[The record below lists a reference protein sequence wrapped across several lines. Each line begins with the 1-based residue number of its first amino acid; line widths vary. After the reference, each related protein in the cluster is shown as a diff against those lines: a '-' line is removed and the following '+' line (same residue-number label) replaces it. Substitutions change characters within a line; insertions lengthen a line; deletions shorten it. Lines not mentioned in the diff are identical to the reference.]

1 VSTSGEEALEIRV
14 MVVDDHPVWR
24 AGIRAD
30 LEASGIVTVVAEAGS
45 GSEAIELARET
56 TPHVVLMDL
65 NMPSVGGV
73 DATRRIVEEAPDV
86 RVVILSS
93 SGEEADVLEAVK
105 SGALGYLLKS
115 STAEEIVDAVR
126 SASAGQ
132 PVFSPS
138 LAGLVLGEFRRLSVG
153 GIPSEGGSGLS
164 PRENEILKL
173 VAKGYTYREIGERLS
188 ISTRAAQDHVHNVLT
203 KLHGIAAADQDRPS
217 LGALPTGAEIAAYR
231 IERII
236 GRGGMGVVYLAEH
249 MRLGR
254 KAALKVL
261 SPELD
266 DERLRDRFVRESRLA
281 ASLDHPNIVSIYD
294 AGDTDG
300 VLYIAMRFVEGGDLG
315 GLIRSE
321 GALDPQR
328 ALDIIGQVGAA
339 LDAAHAAGLVHR
351 DVKPANILV
360 VPSPSPDEHD
370 RVYLT
375 DFGLTRRAA
384 ATSGLTRTGQFVGT
398 IDYVPPEQIEG
409 RSVAGA
415 ADIYSLGCVF
425 YQCLTGRVPFDR
437 DNEAAVMFAH
447 LSDPPPSIGA
457 SRPDLPEALDGV
469 IAKALAKDPEERFST
484 CASFVAAARAA
495 LTSETLAPENRGDE
509 EKTATT
515 EETPS
520 HAGPPIGAALGPD
533 DTTDDSPTIVD

>member
-1 VSTSGEEALEIRV
+1 MSAGEEPPKIQV

-30 LEASGIVTVVAEAGS
+30 LEASGVVTVVAEAGS

-56 TPHVVLMDL
+56 NPDVVLMDL
-65 NMPSVGGV
+65 NLPGIGGA
-73 DATRRIVEEAPDV
+73 DATRRIVEQVRDV

-115 STAEEIVDAVR
+115 STAAQIVDAVR

-138 LAGLVLGEFRRLSVG
+138 LAGLVLAEFRRLSVG
-153 GIPSEGGSGLS
+153 GPPSEGGSGLS

-173 VAKGYTYREIGERLS
+173 VAKGYTYREIAERLS
-188 ISTRAAQDHVHNVLT
+188 ISTTTAHGHVQSVIA

-217 LGALPTGAEIAAYR
+217 LGALPIGAEIAAYR

-249 MRLGR
+249 RQLGR

-300 VLYIAMRFVEGGDLG
+300 VLYIAMRFVDGGDLG
-315 GLIRSE
+315 DLIRSE

-328 ALDIIGQVGAA
+328 ALDIIGQVGDA

-351 DVKPANILV
+351 DVKPANILLA
-360 VPSPSPDEHD
+360 PAPGAEERDHA
-370 RVYLT
+370 YLT

-384 ATSGLTRTGQFVGT
+384 STSGLTRTGQFVGT
-398 IDYVPPEQIEG
+398 IDYVAPEQIEG
-409 RSVAGA
+409 RPVDGA
-415 ADIYSLGCVF
+415 ADIYSLGCVL
-425 YQCLTGRVPFDR
+425 YQCLTGRPPFDR

-447 LSDPPPSIGA
+447 LSDPPPAIGA
-457 SRPDLPEALDGV
+457 SRPDLPESLDGV
-469 IAKALAKDPEERFST
+469 IAKALAKDPKDRFGT
-484 CASFVAAARAA
+484 CASLMAAARAA
-495 LTSETLAPENRGDE
+495 LASE
-509 EKTATT
+509 
-515 EETPS
+515 S
-520 HAGPPIGAALGPD
+520 HAPDNRAAGESNATAKRKPSDAGHAIGAAQGPD
-533 DTTDDSPTIVD
+533 DTTAGPATIVD

>member
-30 LEASGIVTVVAEAGS
+30 LEASGIVTVVGEAAS

-56 TPHVVLMDL
+56 TPDVVLMDL
-65 NMPSVGGV
+65 NMPTVGGV

-93 SGEEADVLEAVK
+93 SGEEPDVLEAVK

-126 SASAGQ
+126 LAFAGQ

-138 LAGLVLGEFRRLSVG
+138 LAGLVLAEFRRLSVG

-164 PRENEILKL
+164 PRENETLKL

-188 ISTRAAQDHVHNVLT
+188 ISTTTAQEHVHNVLT

-217 LGALPTGAEIAAYR
+217 VGALPTGAEIAGYR
-231 IERII
+231 IDRII

-266 DERLRDRFVRESRLA
+266 DERLRDRFVRESQLA

-294 AGDTDG
+294 AGDADG
-300 VLYIAMRFVEGGDLG
+300 ILYIAMRFVEGGDLG

-321 GALDPQR
+321 GALDPGR
-328 ALDIIGQVGAA
+328 ALHIIGQVGDA
-339 LDAAHAAGLVHR
+339 LDAAHGAGLVHR
-351 DVKPANILV
+351 DVKPANILL
-360 VPSPSPDEHD
+360 VPGPSPDARD

-384 ATSGLTRTGQFVGT
+384 STSGLTRTGQFVGT
-398 IDYVPPEQIEG
+398 IDYVAPEQIEG
-409 RSVAGA
+409 RPVDGA
-415 ADIYSLGCVF
+415 ADVYSLGCVL

-437 DNEAAVMFAH
+437 DNEAAVMYAH
-447 LSDPPPSIGA
+447 LSDPPPPIAA

-469 IAKALAKDPEERFST
+469 ITKALAKDPKERFST
-484 CASFVAAARAA
+484 CAALVAAARATIA
-495 LTSETLAPENRGDE
+495 SETLRPENRG
-509 EKTATT
+509 A
-515 EETPS
+515 EETTAKEEDPS
-520 HAGPPIGAALGPD
+520 GAGPPIGAAHGADDGTDGPA
-533 DTTDDSPTIVD
+533 TIVD